1 MVSLPS
7 LGGGVGFRAA
17 FKLSFAAVLPPLIPN
32 TPAPP
37 PLPIPTIVP
46 VSTDFFEADVTVTMD
61 ATEASNTFD
70 ICVYGMG
77 DDIYS
82 LLTVQK
88 TIVHITLGYDD
99 GDTAE
104 VMTGLLTEKSLEAGD
119 QWYQATLKGVDFVF
133 DQLQRPAAL
142 VANDF
147 QGQTVGDVAS
157 AICQKIGID
166 TQIPNKGPTLETRT
180 FNDATPFAALNTLAG
195 IAGFT
200 LQAKDGKLWMGSPD
214 ALGVTQ
220 TTAID
225 DGATSK
231 PVATRGATA
240 AASAMD
246 GQDFAIAGVPALRPS
261 DLVTLGTNSLRI
273 QSITHKLTRERG
285 YVCSGRALSPSATA
299 DDAQKAGKPSA
310 SGVARQLGQ
319 NLAQRDRSRPAV
331 DVGDVASYT
340 AGKHTATFSLGY
352 DTKPDMVSP
361 TIKGTLRDKPTSLN
375 NKPIA
380 SPFAFDNCG
389 LVVPIY
395 PGMRALMAHGWNEP
409 EDAVASGFV
418 WTGDMTP
425 PQNVA
430 GDWWLCLPTELGGDG
445 KPTGTATNDLI
456 TQDGQRV
463 IELKGLTISIGSGL
477 LSNVGQRPSP
487 ASDESLTI
495 QSDDNKTQVTLK
507 QGEVTVTDGTATLT
521 VGGSTGQIKMT
532 DGTASVTIGATA
544 GQIELTDG
552 SVKLTIAQGQISI
565 GS

>member
-7 LGGGVGFRAA
+7 LSGGVGFRAA
-17 FKLSFAAVLPPLIPN
+17 FKVSFAAVRPPVIPN
-32 TPAPP
+32 TPPPP

-61 ATEASNTFD
+61 STEASNTFS

-99 GDTAE
+99 GTTAE
-104 VMTGLLTEKSLEAGD
+104 VMTGLLTEKSLQAGD
-119 QWYQATLKGVDFVF
+119 QWYEATLKGVDFVF
-133 DQLQRPAAL
+133 DQLQRPATL
-142 VANDF
+142 VADDF
-147 QGQTVGDVAS
+147 KGQTVGDVAS

-166 TQIPNKGPTLETRT
+166 THIPKKGPTLKTRT

-195 IAGFT
+195 IAGFS

-214 ALGVTQ
+214 DLGVTQ
-220 TTAID
+220 TTPID

-240 AASAMD
+240 DASAMD
-246 GQDFAIAGVPALRPS
+246 GQEFTIAGVPALRPS
-261 DLVTLGTNSLRI
+261 DLVTLGTDQFRI
-273 QSITHKLTRERG
+273 QAITHKLTREGG
-285 YVCSGRALSPSATA
+285 YICTGRALSPTATT

-319 NLAQRDRSRPAV
+319 NLAQRDRNRPAV

-340 AGKHTATFSLGY
+340 AGDHTATFSLGY
-352 DTKPDMVSP
+352 DTTPDMVSP
-361 TIKGTLRDKPTSLN
+361 TIEGTLRDKPTALN
-375 NKPIA
+375 DKPIA
-380 SPFAFDNCG
+380 SPFAFDSCG
-389 LVVPIY
+389 LVVPVY

-409 EDAVASGFV
+409 EDAVAAGFV
-418 WTGDMTP
+418 WTREMTP

-430 GDWWLCLPTELGGDG
+430 GDWWLCLPTELGDDG
-445 KPTGTATNDLI
+445 VPIGRATNDLI

-463 IELKGLTISIGSGL
+463 IELKGLTISIGAGL
-477 LSNVGQRPSP
+477 LSNVGERPSP
-487 ASDESLTI
+487 GSDESLTI
-495 QSDDNKTQVTLK
+495 QSDDNKTKVTLK
-507 QGEVTVTDGTATLT
+507 RGEVTVTDGTATLT
-521 VGGSTGQIKMT
+521 VGGSTGR
-532 DGTASVTIGATA
+532 
-544 GQIELTDG
+544 IELTDG

>member
-1 MVSLPS
+1 MVSVPS
-7 LGGGVGFRAA
+7 PGGGGFRAA
-17 FKLSFAAVLPPLIPN
+17 YKLSFAAVLPPPS
-32 TPAPP
+32 PDAAAPP
-37 PLPIPTIVP
+37 PRTIPTIVP
-46 VSTDFFEADVTVTMD
+46 ISSDFFEADVSVTMD
-61 ATEASNTFD
+61 ATEAGNTFT

-119 QWYQATLKGVDFVF
+119 QWYEATLKGHDFAF
-133 DQLQRPAAL
+133 DQLQRPATL
-142 VANDF
+142 VADNF
-147 QGQTVGDVAS
+147 QGTIGEIAS
-157 AICQKIGID
+157 SICQKIGID
-166 TQIPNKGPTLETRT
+166 THIPDKGPALKTRT
-180 FNDATPFAALNTLAG
+180 FNDATPLAALNALAG
-195 IAGFT
+195 IAGFN
-200 LQAKDGKLWMGSPD
+200 LQVKDGKLWMGTPD

-231 PVATRGATA
+231 PVSTRGATA
-240 AASAMD
+240 SASAMD
-246 GQDFAIAGVPALRPS
+246 GQDFAIAGMPALRPS
-261 DLVTLGTNSLRI
+261 DIVTLGTKQLRI
-273 QSITHKLTRERG
+273 QSITHKLTREGG
-285 YVCSGRALSPSATA
+285 YVCTGRALSPTATA

-310 SGVARQLGQ
+310 ANVARQLGL
-319 NLAQRDRSRPAV
+319 NLAQRDRNRPAV

-340 AGKHTATFSLGY
+340 AGHHTATFSLGY
-352 DTKPDMVSP
+352 DTTPEMVSP
-361 TIKGTLRDKPTSLN
+361 TIDGTPRDKPTALN
-375 NKPIA
+375 DKPIA

-389 LVVPIY
+389 LVVPVY

-418 WTGDMTP
+418 WTSKMTP
-425 PQNVA
+425 PQNVT

-445 KPTGTATNDLI
+445 KPTGAATNDLI

-463 IELKGLTISIGSGL
+463 IELKGLTISIGAGL
-477 LSNVGQRPSP
+477 LSKVGERPSP
-487 ASDESLTI
+487 GSDESLTI
-495 QSDDNKTQVTLK
+495 QSDDNKTKVTLK
-507 QGEVTVTDGTATLT
+507 RGEVTVTDGTATLT
-521 VGGSTGQIKMT
+521 VGGSTGR
-532 DGTASVTIGATA
+532 
-544 GQIELTDG
+544 IELTDG